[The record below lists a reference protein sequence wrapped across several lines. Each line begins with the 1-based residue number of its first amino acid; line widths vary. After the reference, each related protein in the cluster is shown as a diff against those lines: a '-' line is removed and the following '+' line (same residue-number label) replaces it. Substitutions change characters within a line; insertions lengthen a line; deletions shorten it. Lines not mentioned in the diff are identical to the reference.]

1 MTENRGVFLRMS
13 VLENDALGR
22 RSKMP
27 TNSRVSFLKELEN
40 DASMSILGVTSV
52 KFLCLNPEN
61 VGSQN

>member
-1 MTENRGVFLRMS
+1 MTENRGVILRMS

-22 RSKMP
+22 RSKMT

-40 DASMSILGVTSV
+40 DASMSILGVKSV